1 MVHQKAERMDMPQVI
16 KLSACFL
23 IYFSMKIHAYPIL
36 GTIDT
41 YSLIYN
47 DRERRIQIFNPFNV
61 IINPNTTFFIMSD
74 GEELFDKKS
83 SWNGKSWNIDKKI
96 MASNSKLQEKDFI
109 IIAVDSAKRGKSII
123 DETRRYIEFFPEEV
137 IDEFDDGFRKFAYRR
152 IKNLG
157 GNDYKSF
164 IVQYLIPF
172 LEKKYNQKLN
182 KNNMGT
188 IGASMGAIAALNL
201 IIEYPDLFGSVGAIS
216 THWVGIKPIEYATLP
231 LRKSFK
237 GDRATFDA
245 IKNYIE
251 RNVNNLK
258 GKRVYFDYGTLG
270 LDKNYN
276 KPQSEINNLLDINKI
291 EYKTLKFNNHGHE
304 AKFFG
309 ERIVEV
315 MSYLNNY

>member
-1 MVHQKAERMDMPQVI
+1 MVHQKVERMGMPQVI
-16 KLSACFL
+16 KLSAFFL
-23 IYFSMKIHAYPIL
+23 IYFSVKIYAYPIL

-47 DRERRIQIFNPFNV
+47 ERERRIQIFNPFNV

-83 SWNGKSWNIDKKI
+83 SWNGKSWNIDKEI
-96 MASNSKLQEKDFI
+96 MASNRKLQDKNFI

-164 IVQYLIPF
+164 IVQYLVPF

-231 LRKSFK
+231 LRLSL
-237 GDRATFDA
+237 
-245 IKNYIE
+245 IHI
-251 RNVNNLK
+251 
-258 GKRVYFDYGTLG
+258 
-270 LDKNYN
+270 
-276 KPQSEINNLLDINKI
+276 
-291 EYKTLKFNNHGHE
+291 
-304 AKFFG
+304 
-309 ERIVEV
+309 
-315 MSYLNNY
+315 

>member
-1 MVHQKAERMDMPQVI
+1 MVHQRAERMDMPQVT
-16 KLSACFL
+16 KLFACL
-23 IYFSMKIHAYPIL
+23 LVYFSIEVYAYPIL

-41 YSLIYN
+41 YSVTYN
-47 DRERRIQIFNPFNV
+47 ERERRIQIFNPFDV
-61 IINPNTTFFIMSD
+61 IINSDTTFFIMSD

-96 MASNSKLQEKDFI
+96 MTNYRNLLDTNFI
-109 IIAVDSAKRGKSII
+109 IIAVDSAKRGTSII
-123 DETRRYIEFFPEEV
+123 DETRRYIEFFPIEV

-164 IVQYLIPF
+164 IVEYLVPF

-182 KNNMGT
+182 KKNMGI
-188 IGASMGAIAALNL
+188 IGASMGALAAINL
-201 IIEYPDLFGSVGAIS
+201 IIEYPELFGSVGAIS

-270 LDKNYN
+270 LDKNYSI
-276 KPQSEINNLLDINKI
+276 PQSEINNLLDINKI
-291 EYKTLKFNNHGHE
+291 EYKTLKFKNHDHE

-309 ERIVEV
+309 ERIVGV